1 MNITDENPNQGE
13 NPTANYSVEEIDE
26 MYERIQNRSGNYL
39 EELEI
44 FYAAAIYGRN
54 TLTAWE
60 RERLEY
66 LNERS
71 EDLDLSDGDEYM
83 TLYRRAHGE

>member
-1 MNITDENPNQGE
+1 MNFEAENPTEGE
-13 NPTANYSVEEIDE
+13 NPTASYSVEEIDE

-60 RERLEY
+60 EDRLEF
-66 LNERS
+66 LASKSDVLGLE
-71 EDLDLSDGDEYM
+71 LSGEYM
-83 TLYRRAHGE
+83 TLYSRKHGE